1 VRVLFDTLP
10 AKAHLFA
17 QIPVAWALRA
27 AGHEVCIA
35 SSPELSADITASG
48 LTAVA
53 LGPELNQSAMAEHN
67 REREA
72 EAGTGAPSPED
83 LLRLDEFRPEE
94 LTYDFMHGLFTVMT
108 TLVFKTFSPRD
119 MMDDLV
125 RFARGWEPDLVVWDT
140 MVLGGGVAAEACGAA
155 HARLLYGL
163 DLVGKMRESYLS
175 ALRRRPPGLCEDPLR
190 EWLEPVL
197 ARYGC
202 GFSEDVVVGQWTI
215 DPVPSSLRLDGGQLC
230 VPVRGVPYNGRAVV
244 PGWLR
249 EPPKRRRVCLTL
261 GLSHREVLG
270 GDRVSVAGL
279 LDALGGLDVEVVA
292 TLNAD
297 QLSGVREVPGNVR
310 VVDFVPLNELLPTCS
325 AVVHQ
330 GGFGQSQSAIV
341 HGVPQVV
348 VPNGLWDT
356 VPRALRLQE
365 LGVGLC
371 GGEIAEMVR
380 RVLDEPSF
388 TRAARRL
395 RTEVLATPAP
405 SDIVPLLEKLA
416 AASR

>member
-1 VRVLFDTLP
+1 MRVMFIAPP
-10 AKAHLFA
+10 AKVHAYMQVPL
-17 QIPVAWALRA
+17 AWALRS
-27 AGHEVCIA
+27 AGHEVCVA
-35 SSPELSADITASG
+35 NRPSMTDDITGMG
-48 LTAVA
+48 LTSVPVGADFNPAAYVSDA
-53 LGPELNQSAMAEHN
+53 GAETPPWDKWM
-67 REREA
+67 EV
-72 EAGTGAPSPED
+72 
-83 LLRLDEFRPEE
+83 LDYAEFRPEK
-94 LTYDFMHGLFTVMT
+94 LTYDFMHAVHAAWTLFYKGV
-108 TLVFKTFSPRD
+108 SPRD

-140 MVLGGGVAAEACGAA
+140 FAFGGGVAAEACGAA
-155 HARLLYGL
+155 HARLLCGL
-163 DLVGKMRESYLS
+163 DLVGRMRERYLGVL
-175 ALRRRPPGLCEDPLR
+175 AGRPPGLCEDPLR